1 MSPPATTTTTK
12 GKENDVNK
20 RPVVEAKKGD
30 VAGGD
35 QEQGQGQLSESPAKR
50 IKTTTAESQAQQQED
65 DAKNPKN
72 EEEVKEQPF
81 DTADVIGYKAGDQ
94 LEVQWELEVD
104 EEDEETGDVK
114 IKNVTKWWKATLL
127 PYDTKTGKVV
137 DGVAV
142 RTLRYEAMPEFGFD
156 EESDEDVMF
165 LSFNTLVTP
174 PDLKPG
180 ETIHLDELTKLTYR
194 RAGRQDIDYDPE
206 SVNAALGGND
216 SVAPD
221 ENGTDPS
228 KAVVKIGKGEDAIDA
243 LVDSILD
250 ASLKKLQSQFASMP
264 ASQQAMVGSKIA
276 HKKEKLKQALL
287 EKWKANPAAVLSADD
302 TKEILASLR

>member
-1 MSPPATTTTTK
+1 MSPPETTTPSSEE
-12 GKENDVNK
+12 KENDVNK
-20 RPVVEAKKGD
+20 RPVVDA
-30 VAGGD
+30 
-35 QEQGQGQLSESPAKR
+35 QLSESPAKR
-50 IKTTTAESQAQQQED
+50 SKTTTGQQPQPQPQEQEQET
-65 DAKNPKN
+65 KEPKKG
-72 EEEVKEQPF
+72 EEEKPF
-81 DTADVIGYKAGDQ
+81 DTAVVIGYKAGDQ

-104 EEDEETGDVK
+104 EEDEESGDVK
-114 IKNVTKWWKATLL
+114 VKNVTKWWKATLL
-127 PYDTKTGKVV
+127 PYDTKNGKVV

-142 RTLRYEAMPEFGFD
+142 RTLRYEAMPEFGFE

-174 PDLKPG
+174 PDLKGG

-221 ENGTDPS
+221 GTGADPS
-228 KAVVKIGKGEDAIDA
+228 KAIVKLGKGEEAIDA

-276 HKKEKLKQALL
+276 QKKEKLKQALL